1 MYKCE
6 TFHLKNKCEKEVK
19 IQKSNEMLVTTKL
32 SKRKYCQVIRSKV
45 KFKNI
50 SGKRNISGNA
60 KRKKAASRLP

>member
-6 TFHLKNKCEKEVK
+6 TFYLKNKCGKEVK

-50 SGKRNISGNA
+50 LGNA

>member
-6 TFHLKNKCEKEVK
+6 TFHLKNKCGKEVK

-50 SGKRNISGNA
+50 SGNA